1 MKGRLSARM
10 WVLVLLNAV
19 ALVGVLVLA
28 YSAGARSGGLAIQ
41 DVGALGRTA
50 GLELLGAAFVAVAI
64 TLILIFRLD
73 AKAVKPVDELLLLT
87 DRMASGDTEARA
99 TAESGDDFA
108 VIGTNMNQVAEKL
121 AGVRQVEEQ
130 SEAARRSVWEV
141 AGVLTQFADGKMDA
155 RATTENPVTA
165 ELAASVN
172 RILDRYSELM
182 LRVGTAATTV
192 AANANQ
198 ILVASEDGANGAA
211 QQNQELNRTS
221 AALQQITAAL
231 RQVSGRLSS
240 QAESAAQSF
249 EGVDKASRAAAE
261 SAEGMQRVRAALQ
274 DAGTKI
280 KAMNDRAL
288 EIYEVIN
295 VVNETNLL
303 ALHGAIEASR
313 GSEAGRSLD
322 ILSAEL
328 TKLSEH
334 SRAATRDV
342 VALLKGIQGDTNRAV
357 VALDQGQREVE
368 IGLRVA
374 EQGAKSIGTVT
385 ALVKQTVEVAAAVS
399 DATRQQVQAME
410 GLGGS
415 LAKMASFNRQTSQA
429 AAQTAGA
436 VAELVKLSEQMNDVI
451 TKRRTLLDEPAPAQV
466 QTAAGG
472 A

>member
-1 MKGRLSARM
+1 MKGRLSARI
-10 WVLVLLNAV
+10 WVLVALNVV
-19 ALVGVLVLA
+19 ALIVVLVLA

-41 DVGALGRTA
+41 DFGALGRTA
-50 GLELLGAAFVAVAI
+50 GLELLGAVFVVSVI
-64 TLILIFRLD
+64 SLILIIGLGAR
-73 AKAVKPVDELLLLT
+73 AVKPVDELVQFS
-87 DRMASGDTEARA
+87 DRMVNGDTDARA
-99 TAESGDDFA
+99 AAESGDDFA
-108 VIGTNMNQVAEKL
+108 LIAGNLNQVAERL

-141 AGVLTQFADGKMDA
+141 AGVLTQFADGKADA
-155 RATTENPVTA
+155 RATTENPTTA

-182 LRVGTAATTV
+182 VRVASAATSV

-211 QQNQELNRTS
+211 QQNQELNRTGM
-221 AALQQITAAL
+221 ALQQITTAL
-231 RQVSGRLSS
+231 RQVAARLSS
-240 QAESAAQSF
+240 QAEGAAQSL
-249 EGVDKASRAAAE
+249 EGVDKASRAASE

-274 DAGTKI
+274 DSAVKI
-280 KAMNDRAL
+280 KAMNERAL

-322 ILSAEL
+322 ILASEL

-342 VALLKGIQGDTNRAV
+342 VALLKGIQSDTNRAV

-374 EQGAKSIGTVT
+374 EQGAKSIAGVN
-385 ALVKQTVEVAAAVS
+385 ALVRQTVEVAAAVS
-399 DATRQQVQAME
+399 ESTRQQVQAIE

-415 LAKMASFNRQTSQA
+415 LQKMASFNRQTSQA

-436 VAELVKLSEQMNDVI
+436 VEELVKLSEQLNDVI
-451 TKRRTLLDEPAPAQV
+451 TKRRTLLDEPAPLQAQS
-466 QTAAGG
+466 AAGG